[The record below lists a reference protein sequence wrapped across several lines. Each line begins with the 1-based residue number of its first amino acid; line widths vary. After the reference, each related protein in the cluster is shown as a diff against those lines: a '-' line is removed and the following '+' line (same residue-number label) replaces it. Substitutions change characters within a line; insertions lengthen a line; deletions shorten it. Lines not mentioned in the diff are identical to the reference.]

1 MISWDELSHQ
11 WTKIWI
17 GTGYS
22 PINYLN
28 QCWLIVN
35 WATSIGR
42 NIKGIWIKLLN
53 CYFDEKHQVPFID
66 LNIFLPKNCSNS
78 FQALMCLG
86 QKYSINKY
94 IMHSIDNTIVLKVS
108 PINNITNIGQ
118 TSAIPNTDLVTWNL
132 DTQALPLRWWKYLV
146 INLSST
152 PVSRNRRILN
162 KKTTHIL
169 THLPLDKLATIS
181 LTIFS
186 YACSWMKRFVFW
198 LKFHWSLF
206 LKIQLTISQ
215 HWFR

>member
-132 DTQALPLRWWKYLV
+132 DTQTLPLRWWKYLV

-162 KKTTHIL
+162 KKTHTHINSSPPGQIGHHFADDIFICMFENEKICIL
-169 THLPLDKLATIS
+169 IEIS
-181 LTIFS
+181 L
-186 YACSWMKRFVFW
+186 
-198 LKFHWSLF
+198 KFIPKDPIDNKPALV
-206 LKIQLTISQ
+206 
-215 HWFR
+215 